1 MTLTIARQMVAAEV
15 LKLRRNRGLLGFAAL
30 LSVGVVVLIMGY
42 VQIRHASD
50 PTKYAPAGGIDGF
63 ERAVR
68 ALGIYF
74 GALTAI
80 LIGTEAGTAD
90 LSSGVFRDLVS
101 TGRSRLALFSVRAPA
116 AVAVTLVSTL
126 SAFALAVA
134 ATFLF
139 AGSQPTPSL
148 DVIIQ
153 SGLWIALANTILA
166 ILAVGVGSLTGSRS
180 LTLTAVIGWQL
191 VASSLLLN
199 ISSLGDVRDG
209 VLSGALMQ
217 VIPINVRPD
226 VTMGMGVAIAVIVA
240 WAVIPPAVGA
250 WRTLTRDA

>member
-1 MTLTIARQMVAAEV
+1 MTVTIARQMVAEV
-15 LKLRRNRGLLGFAAL
+15 LKLRRNRGLLAFALL
-30 LSVGVVVLIMGY
+30 LSVGVVALIVGY
-42 VQIRHASD
+42 IQIRHASD
-50 PTKYAPAGGIDGF
+50 PSQYAPAGGVNGF
-63 ERAVR
+63 EHAVR
-68 ALGIYF
+68 ALGVYF

-116 AVAVTLVSTL
+116 AVAVTLAFTL
-126 SAFALAVA
+126 SAFVLAVV

-148 DVIIQ
+148 DVIVQ

-166 ILAVGVGSLTGSRS
+166 ILAVGVGSLTGSRG
-180 LTLTAVIGWQL
+180 LILTAVIGWQL
-191 VASSLLLN
+191 VASPLLLN

-217 VIPINVRPD
+217 LIPINVRPD
-226 VTMGMGVAIAVIVA
+226 VTMGTAVAIAVMVA
-240 WAVIPPAVGA
+240 WSVVPLAVGA
-250 WRTLTRDA
+250 WRTRTRDA